1 MWMSLFVSPSS
12 RRLTGMPVHAPTISA
27 MSSALTSSL
36 SSDPG
41 PWSAASAVSC
51 SAIRSVSS
59 LSVPYLSSA
68 AVA

>member
-12 RRLTGMPVHAPTISA
+12 RRLTGIPVHAPTISA

-36 SSDPG
+36 SSEPG
-41 PWSAASAVSC
+41 PCRAVSVASC
-51 SAIRSVSS
+51 SVIRSVSS